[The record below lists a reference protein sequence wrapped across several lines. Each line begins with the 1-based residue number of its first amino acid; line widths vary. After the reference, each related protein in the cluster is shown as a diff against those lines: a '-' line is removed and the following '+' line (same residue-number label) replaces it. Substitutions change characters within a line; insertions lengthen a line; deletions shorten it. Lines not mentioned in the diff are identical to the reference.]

1 MASESSAT
9 TSATSQ
15 QSVRRGAVA
24 GLTAAALFMVSTV
37 LTQVAPV
44 GTDYVTVT
52 DYLLQLILVLAYAA
66 VLVALRGL
74 HARHRSVERYGRVGS
89 VGAALTAVGYGAV
102 LLIVAAGA
110 VMGARVLNDVR
121 PVAALVLLV
130 GSIILGV
137 ATLRAQVVPWWCGAL
152 LIVAFPLGDVAN
164 EALDGAE
171 GLLLALLWGSIGLAL
186 LKPAAPSA
194 ETPAAPT
201 RPSSSRT

>member
-1 MASESSAT
+1 M
-9 TSATSQ
+9 
-15 QSVRRGAVA
+15 
-24 GLTAAALFMVSTV
+24 TAAALFAMSTV

-44 GTDYVTVT
+44 GTEYVTAT
-52 DYLLQLILVLAYAA
+52 DYLHQLIPMAAYAA
-66 VLVALRGL
+66 VLVALKGD

-89 VGAALTAVGYGAV
+89 VGAALTAGGYAAV
-102 LLIVAAGA
+102 LVIVAAGV

-130 GSIILGV
+130 GSVILGV
-137 ATLRAQVVPWWCGAL
+137 AILRAQVVPWWCGAL

-164 EALDGAE
+164 EAFDGAE

-186 LKPAAPSA
+186 LKPTRPSS